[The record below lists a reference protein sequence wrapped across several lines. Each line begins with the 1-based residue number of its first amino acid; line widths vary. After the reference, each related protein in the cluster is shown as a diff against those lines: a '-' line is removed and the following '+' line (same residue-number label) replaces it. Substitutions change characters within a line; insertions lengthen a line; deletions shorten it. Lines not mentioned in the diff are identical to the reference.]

1 MADDVRLTQYSK
13 SAGCA
18 AKLGPGHLEDVLSR
32 LPEETAPELLSS
44 IAMGEDAGVYK
55 MSDDLVLVQ
64 TVDFFPPIVDDP
76 YTFGQ
81 IAAANALSDIY
92 AMNAKPLTALNLV
105 SFPCSIDRCH
115 LEAILLGGYDK
126 VHEAGAIIV
135 GGHTIEDDEPKYG
148 LSVLGTARVD
158 EITSLRG
165 AAPGDALVLTKPIGT
180 GIITTALKGRM
191 IPVGAQEAIE
201 SMKRL
206 NAGSAA
212 LIASAGVHAMTDVT
226 GFGLARHLY
235 DMLRAGGVAA
245 DLWAREVPLFTETLA
260 MVSIG
265 MSARTSMYDCLAE
278 KTVEVDA
285 AGVDELLVQCMFDPQ
300 TSGGLLAAVPA
311 EKADG
316 LVEALRSGPAPEA
329 AVVGA
334 VRASDVHR
342 VTIRQSREG

>member
-1 MADDVRLTQYSK
+1 MADEIRLTQFSK

-32 LPEETAPELLSS
+32 IPEETAPQLLSS
-44 IAMGEDAGVYK
+44 ISTGEDAGVYLL
-55 MSDDLVLVQ
+55 SEDLVLVQ

-92 AMNAKPLTALNLV
+92 AMNARPLTALNLV
-105 SFPCSIDRCH
+105 GFPCSIDRCH

-148 LSVLGTARVD
+148 LSVLGTAKVG
-158 EITSLRG
+158 EITTLRG
-165 AAPGDALVLTKPIGT
+165 AVPGDVLVLTKPIGT
-180 GIITTALKGRM
+180 GIITTALKGGM
-191 IPVGAQEAIE
+191 ISVGADPAIE
-201 SMKRL
+201 SMKQL
-206 NAGSAA
+206 NAAA
-212 LIASAGVHAMTDVT
+212 AAVIASQGVHAMTDVT

-235 DMLRAGGVAA
+235 DMLRASGVAA
-245 DLWAREVPLFTETLA
+245 DLWARQVPLFPETLA

-265 MSARTSMYDCLAE
+265 MSAKTSMYDCFE
-278 KTVEVDA
+278 EHKVEVDT

-300 TSGGLLAAVPA
+300 TSGGLLAALPPD
-311 EKADG
+311 KADI
-316 LVEALRSGPAPEA
+316 VIDRLRAGPAPHA
-329 AVVGA
+329 AVVGV
-334 VRASDVHR
+334 VRESDIPR
-342 VTIRQSREG
+342 VTIRSSKDS